1 MPTEMLTI
9 PQYANK
15 QKPKKDRTAVFKAA
29 QQEKLRLLPG
39 VVKIIKVGRY
49 RLLEVTI

>member
-1 MPTEMLTI
+1 MPTEILTI
-9 PQYANK
+9 PQYAAK

-29 QQEKLRLLPG
+29 KNEKLHLLPD